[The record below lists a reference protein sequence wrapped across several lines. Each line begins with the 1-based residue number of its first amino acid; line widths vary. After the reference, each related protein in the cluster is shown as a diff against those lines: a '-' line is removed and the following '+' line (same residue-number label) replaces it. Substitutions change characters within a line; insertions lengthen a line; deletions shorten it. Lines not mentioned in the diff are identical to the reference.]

1 MRRINVS
8 QASGTVL
15 SSELR
20 DSFLEAIPHL
30 RAFAISLTGNG
41 DQADDLVQETIVRGL
56 SNLDKF
62 EAGTNLQAWLFTI
75 LRNQF
80 YTLKRRKRREVEDP
94 DDVMAGM
101 LATPPEQH
109 GNLELEDL
117 GMALRQLSPEQR
129 EVLLLA
135 GAEGLKYEEIAQI
148 CGTKIGTIKSRM
160 NRARARLAELLQ
172 LQNED
177 LGPDP
182 VLRAVIS
189 AEGTRRVRPTRAS
202 HALAG
207 PF

>member
-1 MRRINVS
+1 MS
-8 QASGTVL
+8 QSPAIPL

-20 DSFLEAIPHL
+20 DSLLEAIPHL

-41 DQADDLVQETIVRGL
+41 DQADDLVQEAIVRGL

-80 YTLKRRKRREVEDP
+80 YTLKRRKRREVADP
-94 DDVMAGM
+94 DGMMAGS
-101 LATPPEQH
+101 LSTLPEQH
-109 GNLELEDL
+109 GSLDL
-117 GMALRQLSPEQR
+117 RDLAMALAQLPPEQR
-129 EVLLLA
+129 EVLLFA

-148 CGTKIGTIKSRM
+148 CGAKIGTIKSRM

-177 LGPDP
+177 LGPDR
-182 VLRAVIS
+182 VLRAVLS
-189 AEGTRRVRPTRAS
+189 VEGTRRIRPTGAS
-202 HALAG
+202 HALTQ

>member
-1 MRRINVS
+1 MS
-8 QASGTVL
+8 QSPAIPL
-15 SSELR
+15 PSELR
-20 DSFLEAIPHL
+20 DSLLGAIPHL

-41 DQADDLVQETIVRGL
+41 DQADDLVQEAIVRGL

-80 YTLKRRKRREVEDP
+80 YTLKRRKRREVADP
-94 DDVMAGM
+94 DGMMAGS
-101 LATPPEQH
+101 LSTLPEQH
-109 GNLELEDL
+109 GSLDL
-117 GMALRQLSPEQR
+117 RDLAMALAQLPPEQR
-129 EVLLLA
+129 EVLLFA

-148 CGTKIGTIKSRM
+148 CGAKIGTIKSRM

>member
-1 MRRINVS
+1 MS
-8 QASGTVL
+8 QSPAIPL

-20 DSFLEAIPHL
+20 DSLLEAIPHL

-41 DQADDLVQETIVRGL
+41 DQADDLVQEAIVRGL

-62 EAGTNLQAWLFTI
+62 DAGTNLQAWLFTI

-80 YTLKRRKRREVEDP
+80 YTLKRRKRREVADP
-94 DDVMAGM
+94 DGMMAGS
-101 LATPPEQH
+101 LSTLPEQH
-109 GNLELEDL
+109 GSLDL
-117 GMALRQLSPEQR
+117 RDLAMALAQLPPEQR
-129 EVLLLA
+129 EVLLFA

-148 CGTKIGTIKSRM
+148 CGAKIGTIKSRM

-177 LGPDP
+177 LGPDR
-182 VLRAVIS
+182 VLRAVLS
-189 AEGTRRVRPTRAS
+189 VEGTRRIRPTGAS
-202 HALAG
+202 HALTQ

>member
-1 MRRINVS
+1 MS
-8 QASGTVL
+8 QSPAIPL
-15 SSELR
+15 PSELR
-20 DSFLEAIPHL
+20 DSLLGAIPHL

-41 DQADDLVQETIVRGL
+41 DQADDLVQEAIVRGL

-94 DDVMAGM
+94 DDVMAGS
-101 LATPPEQH
+101 LSTLPEQH
-109 GNLELEDL
+109 GSLDL
-117 GMALRQLSPEQR
+117 RDLAMALAQLPPEQR
-129 EVLLLA
+129 EVLLFA

-148 CGTKIGTIKSRM
+148 CGAKIGTIKSRM

-177 LGPDP
+177 LGPDR
-182 VLRAVIS
+182 VLRAVLS
-189 AEGTRRVRPTRAS
+189 VEGTRRIRPTGAS
-202 HALAG
+202 HALTQ

>member
-1 MRRINVS
+1 VNVS
-8 QASGTVL
+8 QSPAIPL

-20 DSFLEAIPHL
+20 DSLLEAIPHL

-80 YTLKRRKRREVEDP
+80 YTLKRRKRREVADP
-94 DDVMAGM
+94 DGMMAGS
-101 LATPPEQH
+101 LSTLPEQH
-109 GNLELEDL
+109 GSLDL
-117 GMALRQLSPEQR
+117 RDLAMALAQLPPEQR

-148 CGTKIGTIKSRM
+148 CGAKIGTIKSRM

-177 LGPDP
+177 LGPDR
-182 VLRAVIS
+182 VLRAVLS
-189 AEGTRRVRPTRAS
+189 VEGTRRIRPTGAS

>member
-1 MRRINVS
+1 MS
-8 QASGTVL
+8 QSPAIPL
-15 SSELR
+15 PSELR
-20 DSFLEAIPHL
+20 DSLLGAIPHL

-41 DQADDLVQETIVRGL
+41 DQADDLVQEAIVRGL

-80 YTLKRRKRREVEDP
+80 YTLKRRKRREVADP
-94 DDVMAGM
+94 DGMMAGS
-101 LATPPEQH
+101 LSTLPEQH
-109 GNLELEDL
+109 GSLDL
-117 GMALRQLSPEQR
+117 RDLAMALAQLPPEQR

-148 CGTKIGTIKSRM
+148 CGAKIGTIKSRM

-177 LGPDP
+177 LGPDR
-182 VLRAVIS
+182 VLRAVLS
-189 AEGTRRVRPTRAS
+189 VEGTRRIRPTGAS
-202 HALAG
+202 HALTQ

>member
-1 MRRINVS
+1 MS
-8 QASGTVL
+8 QSPAIPL

-20 DSFLEAIPHL
+20 DSLLEAIPHL

-41 DQADDLVQETIVRGL
+41 DQADDLVQEAIVRGL

-80 YTLKRRKRREVEDP
+80 YTLKRRKRREVADP
-94 DDVMAGM
+94 DGMMAGS
-101 LATPPEQH
+101 LSTLPEQH
-109 GNLELEDL
+109 GSLDL
-117 GMALRQLSPEQR
+117 RDLAMALAQLPPEQR

-148 CGTKIGTIKSRM
+148 CGAKIGTIKSRM

-177 LGPDP
+177 LGPDR
-182 VLRAVIS
+182 VLRAVLS
-189 AEGTRRVRPTRAS
+189 VEGTRRIRPTGAS
-202 HALAG
+202 HALTQ

>member
-41 DQADDLVQETIVRGL
+41 DQADDLVQEAIVRGL

-80 YTLKRRKRREVEDP
+80 YTLKRRKRREVADP
-94 DDVMAGM
+94 DGMMAGS
-101 LATPPEQH
+101 LSTLPEQH
-109 GNLELEDL
+109 GSLDL
-117 GMALRQLSPEQR
+117 RDLAMALAQLPPEQR
-129 EVLLLA
+129 EVLLFA

-148 CGTKIGTIKSRM
+148 CGAKIGTIKSRM

-177 LGPDP
+177 LGPDR
-182 VLRAVIS
+182 VLRAVLS
-189 AEGTRRVRPTRAS
+189 VEGTRRIRPTGAS
-202 HALAG
+202 HALTQ

>member
-1 MRRINVS
+1 MS
-8 QASGTVL
+8 QSPAIPL

-20 DSFLEAIPHL
+20 DSLLEAIPHL

-41 DQADDLVQETIVRGL
+41 DQADDLVQEAIVRGL

-80 YTLKRRKRREVEDP
+80 YTLKRRKRREVADP
-94 DDVMAGM
+94 DGMMAGS
-101 LATPPEQH
+101 LSTLPEQH
-109 GNLELEDL
+109 GSLDL
-117 GMALRQLSPEQR
+117 RDLAMALAQLPPEQR

-135 GAEGLKYEEIAQI
+135 VAEGLKYEEIAQI
-148 CGTKIGTIKSRM
+148 CGAKIGTIKSRM

-177 LGPDP
+177 LGPDR
-182 VLRAVIS
+182 VLRAVLS
-189 AEGTRRVRPTRAS
+189 VEGTRRIRPTGAS
-202 HALAG
+202 HALTQ

>member
-1 MRRINVS
+1 MS
-8 QASGTVL
+8 QSPAIPL

-20 DSFLEAIPHL
+20 DSLLEAIPHL

-41 DQADDLVQETIVRGL
+41 DQADDLVQEAIVRGL

-80 YTLKRRKRREVEDP
+80 YTLKRRKRREVADP
-94 DDVMAGM
+94 DGMMAGS
-101 LATPPEQH
+101 LSTLPEQH
-109 GNLELEDL
+109 GSLDL
-117 GMALRQLSPEQR
+117 RDLAMALAQLPPEQR
-129 EVLLLA
+129 EVLLFA

-148 CGTKIGTIKSRM
+148 CGAKIGTIKSRM

-177 LGPDP
+177 LGPDR
-182 VLRAVIS
+182 VLRAVLS
-189 AEGTRRVRPTRAS
+189 VEGTRRIRPTRAS
-202 HALAG
+202 HALTQ

>member
-1 MRRINVS
+1 MS
-8 QASGTVL
+8 QSPAIPL

-20 DSFLEAIPHL
+20 DSLLEAIPHL
-30 RAFAISLTGNG
+30 RAFAISLTGHG
-41 DQADDLVQETIVRGL
+41 DQADDLVQEAIVRGL

-80 YTLKRRKRREVEDP
+80 YTLKRRKRREVADP
-94 DDVMAGM
+94 DGVMAGS
-101 LATPPEQH
+101 LSTLPEQH
-109 GNLELEDL
+109 GSLDL
-117 GMALRQLSPEQR
+117 RDLAMALAQLPPEQR
-129 EVLLLA
+129 EVLLFA

-148 CGTKIGTIKSRM
+148 CGAKIGTIKSRM

-177 LGPDP
+177 LGPDR
-182 VLRAVIS
+182 VLRAVLS
-189 AEGTRRVRPTRAS
+189 VEGTRRIRPTGAS
-202 HALAG
+202 HALTQ